1 MDKHETHINATTVD
15 TDSVSVHMSLCPTVT
30 LIRYY

>member
-1 MDKHETHINATTVD
+1 MDKHETHINATNV
-15 TDSVSVHMSLCPTVT
+15 DSVSVHMLLCPTVT